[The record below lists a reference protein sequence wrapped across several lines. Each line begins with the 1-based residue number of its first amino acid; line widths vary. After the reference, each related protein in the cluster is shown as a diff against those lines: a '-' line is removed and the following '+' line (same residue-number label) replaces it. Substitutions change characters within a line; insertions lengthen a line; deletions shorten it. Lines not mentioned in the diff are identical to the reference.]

1 MKEFKHIIKD
11 KNGLHARPAGQLAT
25 VARSFE
31 SEIKV
36 FSCGKEA
43 DGKRL
48 LSLMSLGAKCGAEL
62 HFKISGSDENEALTV
77 LEGHCKSKLDGE

>member
-1 MKEFKHIIKD
+1 MKEYRYVVKD
-11 KNGLHARPAGQLAT
+11 NNGLHARPAGMLAAT
-25 VARSFE
+25 CKNFA

-36 FSCGKEA
+36 FSNGKEA

-62 HFKISGSDENEALTV
+62 HFKIEGKDEEEAERAIKKHFKAGEENE
-77 LEGHCKSKLDGE
+77 

>member
-11 KNGLHARPAGQLAT
+11 KNGLHARPAGMLAT
-25 VARSFE
+25 AARSFE

-36 FSCGKEA
+36 FSQGKEA

-62 HFKISGSDENEALTV
+62 YFKISGSDEEQAAAALK
-77 LEGHCKSKLDGE
+77 EHCKSKLDGE